1 MSRCD
6 HQPKPGTCAT
16 LAGAPADLMNHQ
28 HYPITALCLYCGLV
42 IRSEQ
47 FLVSSGRIWTIVR
60 GPF

>member
-1 MSRCD
+1 
-6 HQPKPGTCAT
+6 
-16 LAGAPADLMNHQ
+16 MNHQ